1 MKGELGV
8 DNKYKLEILKSKIL
22 ADNNEDKNNS
32 KTMKTM
38 KISRDLTTNS
48 TASTWATTSFWLI
61 K

>member
-32 KTMKTM
+32 KTMK
-38 KISRDLTTNS
+38 ISRDLTTNS

>member
-32 KTMKTM
+32 KTMK
-38 KISRDLTTNS
+38 ISRYLTANS
-48 TASTWATTSFWLI
+48 TASTWVTTSFWLI